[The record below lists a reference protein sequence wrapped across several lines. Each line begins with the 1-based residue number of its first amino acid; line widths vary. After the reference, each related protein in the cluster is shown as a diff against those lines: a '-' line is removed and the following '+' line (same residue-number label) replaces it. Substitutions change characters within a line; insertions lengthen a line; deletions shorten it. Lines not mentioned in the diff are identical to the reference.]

1 MHAPRDAT
9 ACTIALP
16 PYDGLHRF
24 VPTLLRIA
32 GYRVVEV
39 PVTHRARRFGESK
52 FGVRNRAWRAFRD
65 LLFVR
70 WMQQR
75 VLRYAIEPAAERCV
89 PAPMTLPRRRPPWA
103 AHTPGA
109 PALPEVIRSFP
120 VSLVTPVV
128 RQPLPF
134 R

>member
-9 ACTIALP
+9 GLHDRSA

-75 VLRYAIEPAAERCV
+75 VLRYAIEPAAESVRPGAND
-89 PAPMTLPRRRPPWA
+89 PAPPSPPWA
-103 AHTPGA
+103 AHAPGA

-120 VSLVTPVV
+120 VPLVTPVV

>member
-1 MHAPRDAT
+1 MRRECT
-9 ACTIALP
+9 AALP

-52 FGVRNRAWRAFRD
+52 FGVRNRAGRAFRD

-70 WMQQR
+70 WMQHR
-75 VLRYAIEPAAERCV
+75 MLRYTIELDSERARPTGDAA
-89 PAPMTLPRRRPPWA
+89 PSP
-103 AHTPGA
+103 
-109 PALPEVIRSFP
+109 SP
-120 VSLVTPVV
+120 VSRPRSGSARTS
-128 RQPLPF
+128 
-134 R
+134 